1 MSDTTR
7 YGIHLDP
14 DIVRDYII
22 DERDGGSLDDD
33 DAAQLLAL
41 DNATINTR
49 ILDVV
54 DDNLLNEIDNAIG
67 AVIRLCI
74 ENDINL
80 PKQKNGMTLMSD
92 TTPHNFDSHALSHQ
106 IAAALV
112 EQHGTDSHITYRA
125 GRAETRPGVTVHTGE
140 RTWCHIVD
148 ASGQLIRWNLII
160 DTGTETFGTYIVDI
174 ANGELNLAYI
184 TVDDAA
190 AALADVLTTIKY
202 NAAQ

>member
-1 MSDTTR
+1 MPDTTR

-49 ILDVV
+49 ILDAV
-54 DDNLLNEIDNAIG
+54 DDDLLSKIDNTID

-80 PKQKNGMTLMSD
+80 PETKEGDNT
-92 TTPHNFDSHALSHQ
+92 HA
-106 IAAALV
+106 
-112 EQHGTDSHITYRA
+112 
-125 GRAETRPGVTVHTGE
+125 
-140 RTWCHIVD
+140 
-148 ASGQLIRWNLII
+148 
-160 DTGTETFGTYIVDI
+160 
-174 ANGELNLAYI
+174 
-184 TVDDAA
+184 
-190 AALADVLTTIKY
+190 
-202 NAAQ
+202 